1 MGTPGTLTIC
11 PTPIGNLDDVTPRQR
26 DALAGADVIAC
37 EDTRTTGKLLERLG
51 IARVDGRPRLVSY
64 HEHNARDR
72 AGALVESLQ
81 AGESVLLVSDAGTPT
96 ISDPGYRLV
105 REAAEA
111 GVVVTA
117 LPGPVAAVV
126 AVSASG
132 LPTDRFLFE
141 GFLPAKAAARA
152 ARLGVLRTL
161 GVTIVLYESPHR
173 LVRALED
180 VRDVY
185 GAEHPVCVARELTKV
200 HEEYVRGPAAG
211 VAAEFA
217 GRDKVRGEFVVIVAP
232 VDLVESHMLD
242 DAQLE
247 AKALEMLG
255 RGKRTREVRDALVAS
270 TQMTSSEL
278 YEFIESLKG
287 K

>member
-1 MGTPGTLTIC
+1 
-11 PTPIGNLDDVTPRQR
+11 
-26 DALAGADVIAC
+26 
-37 EDTRTTGKLLERLG
+37 
-51 IARVDGRPRLVSY
+51 
-64 HEHNARDR
+64 
-72 AGALVESLQ
+72 
-81 AGESVLLVSDAGTPT
+81 
-96 ISDPGYRLV
+96 
-105 REAAEA
+105 
-111 GVVVTA
+111 
-117 LPGPVAAVV
+117 V